1 MRMGSLR
8 WAVVALMAVVGLL
21 AAGAAQAQTTQT
33 STQVKSFEIISV
45 EGNVMVVRDAEGTR
59 EITVPPDFTFTVD
72 GKKMAVGE
80 LKAGMKGTAAV
91 TTKTT
96 VRPVYVTEVK
106 NGQVMRA
113 LGAGTIIFRTEQG
126 VKMFSQGDVDK
137 RGIRIYRD
145 GQAVKMTDLHEGD
158 KLSAI
163 IVTEGAPQVMT
174 EKEVEA
180 TLAKAA
186 AAAPVAAATVAPA
199 AAPAAAAAATP
210 AAAAPAGAAP
220 AAQEPAAKAPAPAAQ
235 EAAAAAPAPAA
246 PTAAEPAGGGNS
258 WLWWALL
265 IAVVAIVLYF
275 VSSRSR
281 A

>member
-1 MRMGSLR
+1 MRMGSSR
-8 WAVVALMAVVGLL
+8 WTVVALMGVLGLL

-45 EGNVMVVRDAEGTR
+45 DGNVMVVRDAEGSR

-72 GKKMAVGE
+72 GKKMVVGE

-106 NGQVMRA
+106 NGQVMRT
-113 LGAGTIIFRTEQG
+113 LGAGTIILRSEQG

-137 RGIRIYRD
+137 RGIRIYRN

-180 TLAKAA
+180 TLAKMA

-199 AAPAAAAAATP
+199 AAAP
-210 AAAAPAGAAP
+210 AAAAPAAAAP
-220 AAQEPAAKAPAPAAQ
+220 AAAAPAAAAPAAPAAAPEPAAQAPAA
-235 EAAAAAPAPAA
+235 AVPAPAA
-246 PTAAEPAGGGNS
+246 PTATEPADGGNS

-265 IAVVAIVLYF
+265 IAVVALVLYF

-281 A
+281 G